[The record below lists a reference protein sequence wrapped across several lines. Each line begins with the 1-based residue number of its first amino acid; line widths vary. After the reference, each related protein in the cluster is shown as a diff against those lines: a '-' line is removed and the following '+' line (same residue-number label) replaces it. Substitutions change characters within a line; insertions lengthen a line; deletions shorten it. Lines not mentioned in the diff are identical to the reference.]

1 MTVFKKQGVFLFVAF
16 GFILNQNNSCFRVVL
31 LVSIRKELTRLH
43 VHLRRIVNNLPATL
57 SLIHSRSTPPQPQ
70 SNESVDFAA
79 WLEQNQFPKE
89 NGHQSVGVPGPGLA
103 VKNRLESRDRS
114 ANGPKHYMSRS
125 MSSCIPRLSEIEVVE
140 ETFLLTDMK

>member
-1 MTVFKKQGVFLFVAF
+1 M
-16 GFILNQNNSCFRVVL
+16 

-70 SNESVDFAA
+70 SNGSAHFAA
-79 WLEQNQFPKE
+79 WRLEQNQFSTE
-89 NGHQSVGVPGPGLA
+89 NGRQSVGASGPGLA
-103 VKNRLESRDRS
+103 VKNRLESRDWS
-114 ANGPKHYMSRS
+114 ANGPKHYLSRS